1 MLWEHCQQLVVSSVV
16 FGGYITCPARS
27 LNRSS
32 RPFRNIPLHPCQQR
46 LCQAPPIIPHSP
58 PLAMPR
64 GAVIALAH
72 GGGPMPLLGHPESA
86 QMTKSM
92 RERVPEIL
100 RLDDPDPARRP
111 AAIVLV
117 TAHWVAP
124 SGLTFPSITSGA
136 SPDLI
141 FDYYNFPPESY
152 EYKYPAPGAPDLAAR
167 LAELARDQGLS
178 PSLHPDR
185 GYDHGVFVP
194 LLLARPA
201 ADVPVLQVSVMQGDD
216 ARAHFA
222 LGRALAALREER
234 NVAVVGSGF
243 ASFHNLREMFAG
255 KAAAGD
261 AEFTRLH
268 RAWNAAVTDAV
279 VTEAV
284 GEREDKFAGWRDWPH
299 AYVSHPAN
307 GAEHFMPLVVCAGA
321 AGDGVAKSYVDE
333 YMGLEIHSYYWD

>member
-1 MLWEHCQQLVVSSVV
+1 
-16 FGGYITCPARS
+16 
-27 LNRSS
+27 
-32 RPFRNIPLHPCQQR
+32 
-46 LCQAPPIIPHSP
+46 
-58 PLAMPR
+58 MPR
-64 GAVIALAH
+64 GAVIALSH
-72 GGGPMPLLGHPESA
+72 GGGPMPLLGHPDSA

-124 SGLTFPSITSGA
+124 PGSFPSITSGA

-141 FDYYNFPPESY
+141 FDYYNFPPETY
-152 EYKYPAPGAPDLAAR
+152 EYKYPARGAPDLAAR
-167 LAELARDQGLS
+167 LAELARAQGLS
-178 PSLHPDR
+178 PSLHLDR

-201 ADVPVLQVSVMQGDD
+201 ADVPVLQVSVMHGDD

-243 ASFHNLREMFAG
+243 ASFHNLRELFGGRAG
-255 KAAAGD
+255 SD
-261 AEFTRLH
+261 SEFTRLH
-268 RAWNAAVTDAV
+268 KAWNAAVTDAAL
-279 VTEAV
+279 TEDVKA
-284 GEREDKFAGWRDWPH
+284 REEKFAGWRDWPH
-299 AYVSHPAN
+299 AYVSHPPN
-307 GAEHFMPLVVCAGA
+307 GAEHFMPLAVCAGA
-321 AGDGVAKSYVDE
+321 AGDGVGKLYVDE
-333 YMGLEIHSYYWD
+333 YRGLDIHSYYWD

>member
-1 MLWEHCQQLVVSSVV
+1 MLWEHCRRLLVSSV

-27 LNRSS
+27 LNSS
-32 RPFRNIPLHPCQQR
+32 SPIFHNSPLHPCQQH
-46 LCQAPPIIPHSP
+46 LCQASPISPHSP
-58 PLAMPR
+58 PPAMPR
-64 GAVIALAH
+64 GAVIALSH
-72 GGGPMPLLGHPESA
+72 GGGPMPLLGHPDSA

-100 RLDDPDPARRP
+100 RLNDPDPARRP

-124 SGLTFPSITSGA
+124 SGLTFPSITSGPR
-136 SPDLI
+136 PDLI

-152 EYKYPAPGAPDLAAR
+152 KYKYPAPGAPDLAAR

-194 LLLARPA
+194 LLLAHPA
-201 ADVPVLQVSVMQGDD
+201 ADVPVLQVSVMAGDD

-243 ASFHNLREMFAG
+243 ASFHNLREIFAG
-255 KAAAGD
+255 KAGSD
-261 AEFTRLH
+261 PDFTRLH
-268 RAWNAAVTDAV
+268 RAWNAAMTDAV
-279 VTEAV
+279 LTGTTA
-284 GEREDKFAGWRDWPH
+284 EREDKFAGWRDWPH

-307 GAEHFMPLVVCAGA
+307 GAEHFMPLAVCAGA

-333 YMGLEIHSYYWD
+333 FMGLEIHSYYWD